1 MPFFS
6 PALSFLPSAY
16 CLCPLAIS
24 EKLFAKNHNKK
35 ITPNATQKTT
45 LITKNE

>member
-6 PALSFLPSAY
+6 PVLSLLPFAY
-16 CLCPLAIS
+16 RLCPLAIS

-35 ITPNATQKTT
+35 ITPTATQKTT
-45 LITKNE
+45 PIAKNK